1 MTPGT
6 PGEAGCPGRLTP
18 TGRPG
23 AFGRGRPG
31 AGLRNKRRFAAVFEG
46 CLEYTAVRLSASPGH
61 GLAPIGLLREAREN
75 CSKSPFVCRAT
86 FMLQRIGV
94 RCIRAPGSAPRRVRR
109 RRRSSDVLA
118 RVRRHC
124 AALANPPRRH
134 RPRPCVRPRWR
145 RPLRRDV
152 RDRRDLATISQTKT
166 A

>member
-46 CLEYTAVRLSASPGH
+46 CLEYTAVRLSVSPGH
-61 GLAPIGLLREAREN
+61 SLAPIGLLREAREN
-75 CSKSPFVCRAT
+75 CSKSAFVCRAT
-86 FMLQRIGV
+86 FMLQRISV

-118 RVRRHC
+118 RVRRRRSRPCVRWHR

-134 RPRPCVRPRWR
+134 RPRPCVRPPLAPAPAARCA
-145 RPLRRDV
+145 RPP
-152 RDRRDLATISQTKT
+152 
-166 A
+166 